1 MSRTQVPVL
10 TKIEEVDEGVY
21 LTATTKQATPACKI
35 MEDTDATT
43 MCIAIYKGAIWLYTN

>member
-1 MSRTQVPVL
+1 MSRTQAPVL

-21 LTATTKQATPACKI
+21 LTVTTKQATLACTI

-43 MCIAIYKGAIWLYTN
+43 MCIAICKGAIWLYTN